1 MALRAREGVAVA
13 AGQARLKARWGGDFD
28 DAMATAGLG
37 AIGIIAFEIQAWL
50 FAVCKISDFEY
61 LPL

>member
-13 AGQARLKARWGGDFD
+13 ARPARVKARWARDFD
-28 DAMATAGLG
+28 GAVATAGLG

-50 FAVCKISDFEY
+50 LAVCEISDFEY